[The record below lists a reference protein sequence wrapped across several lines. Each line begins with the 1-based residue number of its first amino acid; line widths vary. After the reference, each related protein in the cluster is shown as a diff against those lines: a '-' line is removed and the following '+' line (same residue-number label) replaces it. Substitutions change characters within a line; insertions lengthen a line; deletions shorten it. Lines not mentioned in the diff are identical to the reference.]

1 MVRKPSA
8 EEYEKIKRNILK
20 KLYAH
25 KAFRKGHLLF
35 ERLQHGIPP
44 HLAGFVEEVLE
55 DLIQERLVMLYGKTK
70 HGDAYK
76 LNIEKLGEIEE
87 SIFASSAG

>member
-1 MVRKPSA
+1 MVGKPSA
-8 EEYEKIKRNILK
+8 VEYAKIKRNILK

-44 HLAGFVEEVLE
+44 HLAGFVDEVLAE
-55 DLIQERLVMLYGKTK
+55 LIQEGLVVRYGKTK
-70 HGDAYK
+70 HGDAYQ
-76 LNIEKLGEIEE
+76 LDIEKLGEIEE
-87 SIFASSAG
+87 CIFI